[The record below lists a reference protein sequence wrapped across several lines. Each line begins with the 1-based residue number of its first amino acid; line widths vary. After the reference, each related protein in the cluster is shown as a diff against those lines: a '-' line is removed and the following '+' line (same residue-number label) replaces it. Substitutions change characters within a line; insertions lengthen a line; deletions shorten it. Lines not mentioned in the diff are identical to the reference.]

1 MSEETKELSEYEIRK
16 IIGQYG
22 ALSGPQ
28 KEILYAAFE
37 VRKGLNKDQLKEMM
51 RYLVLAKVVP
61 QTTTDSIVKRIFP

>member
-1 MSEETKELSEYEIRK
+1 MLDEIKELSEYEIRK

-28 KEILYAAFE
+28 KEILYASFE
-37 VRKGLNKDQLKEMM
+37 VRPGLDKEQLKEMM

-61 QTTTDSIVKRIFP
+61 QTTTDAIAKRIFP